1 MCEKAIEDVD
11 EAEDGGGKARHE
23 DDIKLKY
30 PGVAEE
36 GCDEGEYVTKDEEDE
51 GSDSRGL
58 RADSRSGILLE
69 SGGEYEETGDCQ
81 LGSLLWVH
89 KARRYPIIIKS
100 ADNVAAAL
108 QYHSVWS
115 FSV

>member
-1 MCEKAIEDVD
+1 MCGKAIENVD
-11 EAEDGGGKARHE
+11 KAEDGGGKARHE

-30 PGVAEE
+30 PGVAGE
-36 GCDEGEYVTKDEEDE
+36 GCEEREDVTEDEEDE
-51 GSDSRGL
+51 GSDSRGF

-81 LGSLLWVH
+81 LGFRLWVH
-89 KARRYPIIIKS
+89 KVRRYPIIIRS